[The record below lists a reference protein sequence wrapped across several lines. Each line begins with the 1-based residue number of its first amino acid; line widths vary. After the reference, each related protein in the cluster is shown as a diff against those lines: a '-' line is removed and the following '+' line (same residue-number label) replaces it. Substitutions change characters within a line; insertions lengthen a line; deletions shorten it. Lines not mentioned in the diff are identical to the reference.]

1 VLSGVFPAAKT
12 MLAAKVEEAGN
23 ARIYAG
29 LHYRFDVTAG
39 QTLGGQVGALVLTKS
54 PKANISIPLN

>member
-1 VLSGVFPAAKT
+1 MLST
-12 MLAAKVEEAGN
+12 KVEEAGN